1 MVTLFFCLNIYMS
14 IQPGQT
20 VFYTSKFSNQERSG
34 TVQEATTM
42 GYLINNTWF
51 AKEDINIKNVL
62 LDSKSNQNP
71 GQLILG

>member
-1 MVTLFFCLNIYMS
+1 MS

-20 VFYTSKFSNQERSG
+20 VFYTSKYNDQERSG
-34 TVQEATTM
+34 TVQEATSI

-51 AKEDINIKNVL
+51 AKEDIKIKNVL
-62 LDSKSNQNP
+62 LDSKSNQTP

>member
-1 MVTLFFCLNIYMS
+1 MS

-20 VFYTSKFSNQERSG
+20 VFYTSKYNDQERSG
-34 TVQEATTM
+34 TVQEATSI

-51 AKEDINIKNVL
+51 AKGDIKIKNVL

>member
-1 MVTLFFCLNIYMS
+1 MS

-20 VFYTSKFSNQERSG
+20 VFYTSKYNDQERSG
-34 TVQEATTM
+34 TVQEATSI

-51 AKEDINIKNVL
+51 AKEDIKIKNVL